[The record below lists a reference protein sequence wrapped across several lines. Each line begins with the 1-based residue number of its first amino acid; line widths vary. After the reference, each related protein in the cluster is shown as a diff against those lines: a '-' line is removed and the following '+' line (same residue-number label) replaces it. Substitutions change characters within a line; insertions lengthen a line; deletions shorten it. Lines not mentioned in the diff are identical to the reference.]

1 MDVIASQMRV
11 YVIGFGCHIVQD
23 IQGLLPHHGGAN
35 FQPRSS
41 QDIYIYIDTL
51 NLQSGVQKIEFLG
64 VGRFSTEKHSLYC
77 LALKHDTH

>member
-23 IQGLLPHHGGAN
+23 NQGLLPHHGGAD

-41 QDIYIYIDTL
+41 QDICIYIYIEL
-51 NLQSGVQKIEFLG
+51 YRYIEPSIWG
-64 VGRFSTEKHSLYC
+64 PE
-77 LALKHDTH
+77 D